1 MVNLGY
7 LLITAGCL
15 AGAYLAV
22 LQEESVPWGPWAVAV
37 VVGVVGVALA
47 RLGSRKAAT
56 SEERLTGD
64 LEILGDSL
72 ARVVAKLEALVHE
85 QAEMDVYEVRH
96 RIDGDF
102 MEDLNAFVQARESL
116 SHRYGVQTYA
126 NVMTSFASGERALN
140 RAWSAC
146 TDGYVDAVARALE
159 KALGQF
165 REAQQQLAAL
175 S

>member
-15 AGAYLAV
+15 AGAYVAV
-22 LQEESVPWGPWAVAV
+22 LHKEGVPWGPWAAAV

-47 RLGSRKAAT
+47 RLGGRKAAT

-64 LEILGDSL
+64 LEILGTSL
-72 ARVVAKLEALVHE
+72 ARVVAKLETLVHE
-85 QAEMDVYEVRH
+85 QAKVNVYEVRH
-96 RIDGDF
+96 LIDDGF
-102 MEDLNAFVQARESL
+102 MEDLNSFVQARESL
-116 SHRYGVQTYA
+116 SHRFGVQTYA

-140 RAWSAC
+140 RAWSAS

-165 REAQQQLAAL
+165 REAQQQLMAL